1 MNRHFWIFCSLF
13 LTFSVSADV
22 FSLWPFSGR
31 SGSTAGVDNAL
42 QGEHLW
48 SEEVIINGR
57 SLTLE
62 VTLVNR
68 TLKEALQDLRGQY
81 KAGSSAMNSN
91 SLLFE
96 VPLANGARKRFYL
109 VEFGGIVPMIQFSM
123 LLPATSLKGD
133 AVAWPSELP
142 LPGGATPVS
151 VMEFPKRN
159 SVYGSFRAP
168 FSTRQTLSDLA
179 VSLRSAGWKSM
190 GKESDSPR
198 GSGDVFLRDKP
209 SSILIIGILPSQTN
223 PSASTG
229 TIYLRNLK

>member
-1 MNRHFWIFCSLF
+1 MNRFFWICCFAFLSFSL
-13 LTFSVSADV
+13 SADV

-31 SGSTAGVDNAL
+31 TGGSSGVDRTL

-48 SEEVIINGR
+48 SEEVVVNGR
-57 SLTLE
+57 SLTLD
-62 VTLVNR
+62 VALVNK
-68 TLKEALQDLRGQY
+68 TLREALQDLRGQY
-81 KAGSSAMNSN
+81 KAGTSAMNSN

-96 VPLANGARKRFYL
+96 VPLENGARKRYYL

-123 LLPATSLKGD
+123 LLPAASLKGD
-133 AVAWPSELP
+133 KVVWPSEFP
-142 LPGGATPVS
+142 LPGGATPVT

-159 SVYGSFRAP
+159 STYGTFRAP

-179 VSLRSAGWKSM
+179 GALRDAGWKSM

-209 SSILIIGILPSQTN
+209 SSILIIGVLPSSSN
-223 PSASTG
+223 PSASAG
-229 TIYLRNLK
+229 TIYLRRLK

>member
-1 MNRHFWIFCSLF
+1 MNRFFWICCFIFLSLS
-13 LTFSVSADV
+13 LSADV

-31 SGSTAGVDNAL
+31 TGGSSGVDRTL

-57 SLTLE
+57 SLTLD
-62 VTLVNR
+62 VALINKTLR
-68 TLKEALQDLRGQY
+68 DALQDLRGQY
-81 KAGSSAMNSN
+81 KAGTSAMNSN

-96 VPLANGARKRFYL
+96 VPLANGARKRYYL

-123 LLPATSLKGD
+123 LLPAASLKGD
-133 AVAWPSELP
+133 KVVWPSEFP
-142 LPGGATPVS
+142 LPGGATPVT

-159 SVYGSFRAP
+159 STYGTFRSP

-179 VSLRSAGWKSM
+179 GSLRNAGWKSM
-190 GKESDSPR
+190 GKESDSPS

-209 SSILIIGILPSQTN
+209 SSILIIGVLPSSSN
-223 PSASTG
+223 PSASAG
-229 TIYLRNLK
+229 TIYLRRLK